1 MDRQGGFRPACL
13 GGPVCAPSISGGGGG
28 TLLAGFLAATAAAET
43 KLAIHL
49 VVKIPVEPR
58 RCCRGHHTPST
69 PHLCI
74 PLSPALWTEFK
85 SKVYEAQPTVRSSV
99 SKAKLLA
106 VHETPGPVGALD
118 LEGPPVGSR
127 GHRGGAWLVT
137 PRCFC
142 PQ

>member
-74 PLSPALWTEFK
+74 PLSPALWTEFMLYLGIK
-85 SKVYEAQPTVRSSV
+85 FILQEGSECLNLL
-99 SKAKLLA
+99 KLLS
-106 VHETPGPVGALD
+106 
-118 LEGPPVGSR
+118 LEQRS
-127 GHRGGAWLVT
+127 
-137 PRCFC
+137 
-142 PQ
+142 